1 MPADAPRLQLQGV
14 TRRYGAL
21 VVTSDL
27 TISVSPG
34 EAYGIIGPNGAGKST
49 LVKLINGQLRPD
61 AGRVL
66 LDGKDITAFG
76 PEQRCRAGIATAF
89 QVPQPFG
96 GLSVYENLLV
106 AAAWSTGRSERE
118 CRADCLALLERTGL
132 AGQADRDAGALGLL
146 DRKRLELARAL
157 ACKPRLLLLDEIAG
171 GLTDQEIPALL
182 SIIRPL
188 REQGISLFW
197 IEHVVHALLAVVDRL
212 LVIDFGTWVAEGEP
226 RSVFAGE
233 AVQRIYLGLGGEHA
247 A

>member
-1 MPADAPRLQLQGV
+1 MPADVPRLQLQGI

-27 TISVSPG
+27 SVSVAPG
-34 EAYGIIGPNGAGKST
+34 QAYGVIGPNGAGKST

-66 LDGKDITAFG
+66 LDGIDITSLG

-96 GLSVYENLLV
+96 GMSVYENLLV
-106 AAAWSTGRSERE
+106 AAAWSTGRSERD
-118 CRADCLALLERTGL
+118 CRAECVALLERTGL
-132 AGQADRDAGALGLL
+132 VAQADRDAGALGLL

-171 GLTDQEIPALL
+171 GLTDHEIPALL
-182 SIIRPL
+182 QIIRPL
-188 REQGISLFW
+188 AAQGITVFW
-197 IEHVVHALLAVVDRL
+197 IEHVVHALLAVIDRL

-226 RSVFAGE
+226 RSVFTSE
-233 AVQRIYLGLGGEHA
+233 PVQRIYLGMGGEHA